1 MLYYPCRQDDRP
13 EERCPAMTLE
23 VDITEAQ
30 QRFLELI
37 RAAERGEA
45 VIITK
50 NTHPVVHLIA
60 AARVKK
66 QPTFGSARGLITI
79 AEDFDA
85 PLDDFREYQ
94 P

>member
-1 MLYYPCRQDDRP
+1 
-13 EERCPAMTLE
+13 MTIQ

-30 QRFLELI
+30 KRFLEI
-37 RAAERGEA
+37 IHAAERGEA

-50 NTHPVVHLIA
+50 NDHPVVHIVA
-60 AARVKK
+60 ATPVKH
-66 QPTFGSARGLITI
+66 QPTFGSAQGLMTI
-79 AEDFDA
+79 ADDFDA

>member
-1 MLYYPCRQDDRP
+1 
-13 EERCPAMTLE
+13 MTIL

-30 QRFLELI
+30 KRFLEI
-37 RAAERGEA
+37 IHAAEQGEA

-50 NTHPVVHLIA
+50 NAHPVVHIVA
-60 AARVKK
+60 APPFKHR
-66 QPTFGSARGLITI
+66 PTFGSARGLMTI

-85 PLDDFREYQ
+85 PLDDFRAYQ

>member
-1 MLYYPCRQDDRP
+1 
-13 EERCPAMTLE
+13 MTIQ

-30 QRFLELI
+30 KRFLEI
-37 RAAERGEA
+37 IHAAERGEA

-50 NTHPVVHLIA
+50 NDHPVVHIVA
-60 AARVKK
+60 APSVKH
-66 QPTFGSARGLITI
+66 QPTFGSARGLMTI
-79 AEDFDA
+79 ADDIDA